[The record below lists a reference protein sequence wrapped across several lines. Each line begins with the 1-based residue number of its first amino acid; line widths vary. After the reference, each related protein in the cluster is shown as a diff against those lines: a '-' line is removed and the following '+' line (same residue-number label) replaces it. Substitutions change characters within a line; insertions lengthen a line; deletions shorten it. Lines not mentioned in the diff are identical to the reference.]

1 MTFKL
6 IAYPTRT
13 IQSSDFEKVK
23 ITALKYSKW
32 DDVPEPALLDN
43 LLNDSRKIEIIAIV
57 QKLLQMLKD
66 NSHKVYGVEIQI
78 PSGFQKELE
87 VELAQ
92 LIIEL
97 KQKNKIAPNQLYIK
111 GKSLTKTPHV
121 PSPFEKNKGHLALLL
136 PIIAL
141 AILQFF
147 TTFINYHD
155 SPEDT
160 WPIQANAIHNTMI
173 FLFFTKFF
181 TTALQL
187 SGLVAEALVLKHDPQ
202 VPLNEGAPVTALT
215 FPVTKEDLEG
225 SFQYDAK
232 GSSEKYA
239 NSPPWITKAN
249 GGILLVNELMLN
261 PTALEFLMD
270 RIASANTGVGVGGS
284 SEHTIPLQLIL
295 ILISN
300 PKSTTSHDSAET
312 SIRSSSGR
320 MTTTIECHPIHPL
333 EPTMIDSL
341 IRIIKKTI
349 DENSPAETPNHIF
362 WDFSCITQLIQLL
375 TIGSIITT
383 HTNNSVNPNMH
394 LIWSPEIKKIIATI
408 AQNAALTNTP
418 ITKSN
423 LEQTFKSH
431 LTPLVIQSIKESWE
445 IYLNS
450 NSLKSQPYEFDKS
463 LLPKPKI
470 ADVKVIVETTL
481 GTKARTPTYA
491 QLIEKEDTFFESNKN
506 LEEATHLIISTL
518 ESQSHF
524 QKKATQFS
532 IYDSIPTIGS
542 EPLKTLLSE
551 NPFALLAGR
560 AKLVETLVNA
570 ANRYLLNPQKPLI
583 IVITDEAKHTTDKA
597 PQHQFSSGKSET
609 IKALWDYIRPQ
620 LSKQKRDSQL
630 IFRHGDAIE
639 YRLVSVDAKSKP
651 ITWQTIIEIK
661 WPTIKEIKWQKIK
674 ERGEELYNTYLPK
687 NKTLVLTKVAE
698 EGVSGAFLISITRDI
713 QEKLSLTEGYKAAI
727 FPWLLYAVNLG
738 ITGIILAGAPYLQKK
753 FNDQDPCQMD
763 KGGDPIS
770 LLQITAS
777 DLTRHRLLGTPHTNP
792 NSPQTQYIGGS
803 NITPPVIIEGQQ
815 RWLFI
820 ENGHELPQNILRTL
834 LEIASRGKAV
844 LGGNTPI
851 NCQPIGLCIT
861 ANDPTGKVQKE
872 AAQYADV
879 RDEVSVLIPWPES
892 QKEKER
898 LIQKLL
904 IHIRKSMKSKWTNE
918 AIIHLI
924 SKLLL
929 KSDSGKPTSLF
940 FGLRHIHGIIED
952 AETRRLFKKAEYITT
967 QDIDRAFQKAILNN
981 SALSDYFSELDA

>member
-6 IAYPTRT
+6 IAYPTRV
-13 IQSSDFEKVK
+13 IDSKDFPPLN
-23 ITALKYSKW
+23 ITSLKYHNW
-32 DDVPEPALLDN
+32 DDVPGPALLDT
-43 LLNDSRKIEIIAIV
+43 LLNDNRKVEIIAVV
-57 QKLLQMLKD
+57 QKLLQMLID
-66 NSHKVYGVEIQI
+66 NSFKVYGVEIQI

-92 LIIEL
+92 LILKL
-97 KQKNKIAPNQLYIK
+97 KQKNHITPNQLYIK
-111 GKSLTKTPHV
+111 GKSLTKTHHDPD
-121 PSPFEKNKGHLALLL
+121 KNKGHMALLL

-215 FPVTKEDLEG
+215 FPVTKRDLEG
-225 SFQYDAK
+225 SYQYDAK
-232 GSSEKYA
+232 GSSEKYVDR
-239 NSPPWITKAN
+239 PPLITRAN
-249 GGILLVNELMLN
+249 GGVLLVNELMLEKD

-270 RIASANTGVGVGGS
+270 RIASANTAIGVGGS
-284 SEHTIPLQLIL
+284 PEHTIPLRLTL

-300 PKSTTSHDSAET
+300 PKSTTGHDSTAT

-320 MTTTIECHPIHPL
+320 MTTTIECHPIHPC

-341 IRIIKKTI
+341 IRVIKKTI
-349 DENSPAETPNHIF
+349 DQNSPAETPNHIF
-362 WDFSCITQLIQLL
+362 WDFSCMTQLIQLL

-383 HTNNSVNPNMH
+383 HTNQSVNPNMH

-408 AQNAALTNTP
+408 AQNATQTNTP

-423 LEQTFKSH
+423 LEQTFRRH
-431 LTPLVIQSIKESWE
+431 LTPLVIQLIKDSWE

-450 NSLKSQPYEFDKS
+450 NSLKSPTYEFDKT
-463 LLPKPKI
+463 LLPSPPQKKDLSLRI
-470 ADVKVIVETTL
+470 ETTL
-481 GTKARTPTYA
+481 GSKAKTSTYTE
-491 QLIEKEDTFFESNKN
+491 LSEIEEAFFESNTN
-506 LEEATHLIISTL
+506 LKDAADDILSTVD
-518 ESQSHF
+518 SQLSTF
-524 QKKATQFS
+524 KKRREQFS
-532 IYDSIPTIGS
+532 IYDSIPPIGS
-542 EPLKTLLSE
+542 EPLNTLLSK

-560 AKLVETLVNA
+560 QKLVEKLVDA
-570 ANRYLLNPQKPLI
+570 ADRYLLKPQKPLI
-583 IVITDEAKHTTDKA
+583 IVITDETRHTSEKA
-597 PQHQFSSGKSET
+597 PQQQQFSSGKSET
-609 IKALWDYIRPQ
+609 INALWQYIRHQ
-620 LSKQKRDSQL
+620 LPKQKRDSQL
-630 IFRHGDAIE
+630 IFRRGDAIE
-639 YRLVSVDAKSKP
+639 HRFVPVPDGPEPS
-651 ITWQTIIEIK
+651 TWQTIKSNVQAYIWE
-661 WPTIKEIKWQKIK
+661 
-674 ERGEELYNTYLPK
+674 

-698 EGVSGAFLISITRDI
+698 EGVSGYFLISITRDI
-713 QEKLSLTEGYKAAI
+713 QEKLSLTEGYAAAI

-777 DLTRHRLLGTPHTNP
+777 DLTRHRLLGTPHTNS

-803 NITPPVIIEGQQ
+803 NITPPIIIEGQQ
-815 RWLFI
+815 RILFV
-820 ENGHELPQNILRTL
+820 ENGHELPPDILRTL
-834 LEIASRGKAV
+834 FEITSRGEAV
-844 LGGNTPI
+844 LGAKTPI
-851 NCQPIGLCIT
+851 KFQPIGLCIT
-861 ANDPTGKVQKE
+861 ANDPTGKVQEE

-929 KSDSGKPTSLF
+929 KSDSEKPTSLF

-952 AETRRLFKKAEYITT
+952 AETRRTLKKAKSITT
-967 QDIDRAFQKAILNN
+967 QDIDKAFQKAILNN
-981 SALSDYFSELDA
+981 PALNAYFSEQDA